1 MVPGSPGKGGG
12 CGGVRGGPTVP
23 NLLAKGHD
31 MTKITD
37 TNDKG
42 MLVPLSKTS
51 AGYLGRRLAVALGN
65 DYGKILP
72 RIGPRGSL
80 EVVPKNLDI
89 ANKILGI
96 RDLTLNN
103 IVIKFEMK
111 PANMLYSSRKG
122 VLYVPRDLA
131 TPEELCKEI
140 QQVEQV
146 TKATVLNPHPTSR
159 DGKPYTSYTIH
170 VDFSQEMDF
179 PTIIP
184 IWSALTVVKQFIPKP
199 LRCFKC
205 QKFGH
210 NSLNCWGKDT
220 CGICGDNHAM
230 TACPELNKN
239 RNEQKVRCAN
249 CNGQHTA
256 LSKECQDY
264 KFRAAIL
271 KTSVTKGISFKDA
284 VQAFT
289 DTKGKTLHTPPPA
302 LNFENFPVL
311 VHPSIPPEAKIQE
324 PINKEVV
331 LLREKIDQLTTVV
344 SSLCSLIAS
353 SVKLSKSSKSEVQK
367 ILSSLKKSE
376 SFVSGN
382 ETDSEDGMDEDIFVP
397 KKILSSPEKKT
408 LNKRVH
414 KQKIKE

>member
-111 PANMLYSSRKG
+111 PENMLYSSRKG

-170 VDFSQEMDF
+170 DDFSQEMDF

-220 CGICGDNHAM
+220 CGICGDNHPM

-302 LNFENFPVL
+302 LNFEHFPVL

-382 ETDSEDGMDEDIFVP
+382 ETDSEDGMDEDNFVP

>member
-1 MVPGSPGKGGG
+1 
-12 CGGVRGGPTVP
+12 
-23 NLLAKGHD
+23 
-31 MTKITD
+31 
-37 TNDKG
+37 
-42 MLVPLSKTS
+42 ML
-51 AGYLGRRLAVALGN
+51 
-65 DYGKILP
+65 
-72 RIGPRGSL
+72 
-80 EVVPKNLDI
+80 
-89 ANKILGI
+89 
-96 RDLTLNN
+96 
-103 IVIKFEMK
+103 
-111 PANMLYSSRKG
+111 
-122 VLYVPRDLA
+122 
-131 TPEELCKEI
+131 
-140 QQVEQV
+140 
-146 TKATVLNPHPTSR
+146 
-159 DGKPYTSYTIH
+159 
-170 VDFSQEMDF
+170 DFSHEMDF

-220 CGICGDNHAM
+220 C
-230 TACPELNKN
+230 
-239 RNEQKVRCAN
+239 VRCAN

-264 KFRAAIL
+264 KYRAAIL

-382 ETDSEDGMDEDIFVP
+382 ETDSEDGMDEDNFVP